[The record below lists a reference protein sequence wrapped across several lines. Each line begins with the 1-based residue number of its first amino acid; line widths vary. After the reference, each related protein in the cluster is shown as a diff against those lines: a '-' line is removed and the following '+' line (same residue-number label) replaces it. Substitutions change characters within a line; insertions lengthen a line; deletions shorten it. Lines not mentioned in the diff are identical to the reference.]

1 MKNITSLVFM
11 MVTLFSG
18 LQTSAKIWRVNN
30 NPSLN
35 ADVLQ
40 PSTLFDNTSNATNPE
55 AAAGDSI
62 YLEPS
67 GTAYNGFSVNKANI
81 VILGYGYFLNENT
94 GKQVNANNAQV
105 NSIDFTSTSG
115 GSSISG
121 VQVNNIIYCSNV
133 SNITITRCYMEYF
146 FLNGYTANATGIRL
160 DKCYIRYQAQDN
172 GTAAA
177 VTSIIVNIENCIV
190 SDTTNNNTVGVAFT
204 NKVRGLLRNNTFN
217 NCNQLLC
224 YNFYIAN
231 NIVVGNT
238 NFGGVTQAG
247 NNLYRNNILS
257 YNANASNTFINNI
270 SPNTGNV
277 FAQNMTP
284 VFVGTTDNVTNG
296 TTVFNNR
303 IDKTGSTLEG
313 RFDLKVSSPALAAG
327 ETGTTFNS
335 VAVTT
340 PACGA
345 YGATDPYRKGGFPA
359 IPRIY
364 SLTVPATVTNGA
376 ATMTIAVSSSSNN

>member
-1 MKNITSLVFM
+1 MKNITSLVLII
-11 MVTLFSG
+11 VTLFSG

-40 PSTLFDNTSNATNPE
+40 PNTLFDNTNNATNPE

-67 GTAYNGFSVNKANI
+67 GTVYNGFSVTKANI

-105 NSIDFTSTSG
+105 SSIDFTSTSG
-115 GSSISG
+115 GSSVSG
-121 VQVNNIIYCSNV
+121 VQLTSAIYCTNA

-146 FLNGYTANATGIRL
+146 FLNGYTANAAGIRI
-160 DKCYIRYQAQDN
+160 DKCYIRYQVQDQSIS
-172 GTAAA
+172 AP
-177 VTSIIVNIENCIV
+177 VTSITLNIENCIF
-190 SDTTNNNTVGVAFT
+190 SDTANNGTTGVGFS

-217 NCNQLLC
+217 NCSQLYC

-238 NFGGVTQAG
+238 NFGTVTQAG
-247 NNLYRNNILS
+247 NNIYRNNILS
-257 YNANASNTFINNI
+257 YNASAQNTFINNI
-270 SPNTGNV
+270 SPNTGNM

-313 RFDLKVSSPALAAG
+313 RFDLKAASPALTAG
-327 ETGTTFNS
+327 ETGITFNS

-364 SLTVPATVTNGA
+364 SLTVPATVPNGA

>member
-1 MKNITSLVFM
+1 MKNITTLVFM
-11 MVTLFSG
+11 VVTLFSS

-40 PSTLFDNTSNATNPE
+40 AGTLFDGTSNATNPE

-67 GTAYNGFSVNKANI
+67 GTVYTGFSVTKANI

-94 GKQVNANNAQV
+94 GKQVNANNAKV
-105 NSIDFTSTSG
+105 SSVDFSSTSS

-121 VQVNNIIYCSNV
+121 VQVLNSIYCSNV
-133 SNITITRCYMEYF
+133 SNITVTRCYMEYF
-146 FLNGYTANATGIRL
+146 SLYGYAANATGIRL
-160 DKCYIRYQAQDN
+160 DKCFIRYQLNDGA
-172 GTAAA
+172 TAPA
-177 VTSIIVNIENCIV
+177 VTSITVNIENCIF
-190 SDTTNNNTVGVAFT
+190 SDTTDNSTSGVGFT

-217 NCNQLLC
+217 NCNQLYC
-224 YNFYIAN
+224 FNFYIAN
-231 NIVVGNT
+231 NIVLGNS

-247 NNLYRNNILS
+247 NNIYRNNILS
-257 YNANASNTFINNI
+257 YNANAQNAFINNI

-284 VFVGTTDNVTNG
+284 VFVGTTDNVANG

-303 IDKTGSTLEG
+303 IDKIGSTLEG
-313 RFDLKVSSPALAAG
+313 RFDLKAASPALAAG

-364 SLTVPATVTNGA
+364 SLTVPPTVPNGA
-376 ATMTIAVSSSSNN
+376 ATMNIAVSSSSNN

>member
-1 MKNITSLVFM
+1 MKNMTTFVFM

-18 LQTSAKIWRVNN
+18 LQTSAKIWRVNS
-30 NPSLN
+30 NPSLS

-40 PSTLFDNTSNATNPE
+40 PNTLFDGISNATNPE

-67 GTAYNGFSVNKANI
+67 GTLYNGFSVTKANI

-94 GKQVNANNAQV
+94 GKQVNANNAKV
-105 NSIDFTSTSG
+105 SSVDFSSTSG

-121 VQVNNIIYCSNV
+121 VQVLNSIYCSNV
-133 SNITITRCYMEYF
+133 SNITVTRCYMEYF
-146 FLNGYTANATGIRL
+146 SLYGYAANATGIRL
-160 DKCYIRYQAQDN
+160 DKCFIRYQLNDQA
-172 GTAAA
+172 TAPA
-177 VTSIIVNIENCIV
+177 VTSITVNVENCIF
-190 SDTTNNNTVGVAFT
+190 SDTTDNATSGVAFT

-217 NCNQLLC
+217 NCNQLYC
-224 YNFYIAN
+224 FNFYIAN
-231 NIVVGNT
+231 NIVLGNS

-247 NNLYRNNILS
+247 NNIYRNNILS
-257 YNANASNTFINNI
+257 YNANAQNTFINNI

-284 VFVGTTDNVTNG
+284 VFVGITDNVANG

-303 IDKTGSTLEG
+303 IDKIGSTLEG
-313 RFDLKVSSPALAAG
+313 RFDLKAASPALTAG

-364 SLTVPATVTNGA
+364 SLTVPATVPNGA

>member
-1 MKNITSLVFM
+1 MKNITTLVFM
-11 MVTLFSG
+11 VVTLFSS

-40 PSTLFDNTSNATNPE
+40 AGTLFDGTSNATNPE

-67 GTAYNGFSVNKANI
+67 GTVYTGFSVTKANI

-94 GKQVNANNAQV
+94 GKQVNANNAKV
-105 NSIDFTSTSG
+105 SSVDFSSTSS

-121 VQVNNIIYCSNV
+121 VQVLNSIYCSNV
-133 SNITITRCYMEYF
+133 SNITVTRCYMEYF
-146 FLNGYTANATGIRL
+146 SLYGYAANATGIRL
-160 DKCYIRYQAQDN
+160 DKCFIRYQLNDGA
-172 GTAAA
+172 TAPA
-177 VTSIIVNIENCIV
+177 VTSITVNIENCIF
-190 SDTTNNNTVGVAFT
+190 SDTTDNSTSGVGFT

-217 NCNQLLC
+217 NCNQLYC

-231 NIVVGNT
+231 NIVLGNS

-247 NNLYRNNILS
+247 NNIYRNNILS
-257 YNANASNTFINNI
+257 YNANAQNTFINNI

-284 VFVGTTDNVTNG
+284 VFVGTTDNVANG
-296 TTVFNNR
+296 TTIFNNR
-303 IDKTGSTLEG
+303 IDKIGSTLEG
-313 RFDLKVSSPALAAG
+313 RFDLKAASPALTAG

-364 SLTVPATVTNGA
+364 SLTVPATVPNGA
-376 ATMTIAVSSSSNN
+376 ATMNIAVSSSSNN

>member
-1 MKNITSLVFM
+1 MKNMTTFVFM

-18 LQTSAKIWRVNN
+18 LQTSAKIWRVNS
-30 NPSLN
+30 NPSLS

-40 PSTLFDNTSNATNPE
+40 PNTLFDGISNATNPE

-67 GTAYNGFSVNKANI
+67 GTLYNGFSVTKANI

-105 NSIDFTSTSG
+105 ATIDFTSTSG
-115 GSSISG
+115 GSSVSG
-121 VQVNNIIYCSNV
+121 VLVNNTISCSNV
-133 SNITITRCYMEYF
+133 SNITITRCYMDYF
-146 FLNGYTANATGIRL
+146 YLYSYTANATGIRL
-160 DKCYIRYQAQDN
+160 DKSYIRIYVADQ
-172 GTAAA
+172 GIAAA
-177 VTSIIVNIENCIV
+177 VTSVTVNIENCIL
-190 SDTTNNNTVGVAFT
+190 SDTANNATSGIGFG

-231 NIVVGNT
+231 NIVLGNS

-247 NNLYRNNILS
+247 NNIYRNNILS
-257 YNANASNTFINNI
+257 YNANTQNNFINNI

-284 VFVGTTDNVTNG
+284 VFVGTTDNVANG

-303 IDKTGSTLEG
+303 IDKTGSTL
-313 RFDLKVSSPALAAG
+313 
-327 ETGTTFNS
+327 
-335 VAVTT
+335 
-340 PACGA
+340 
-345 YGATDPYRKGGFPA
+345 
-359 IPRIY
+359 
-364 SLTVPATVTNGA
+364 
-376 ATMTIAVSSSSNN
+376 

>member
-1 MKNITSLVFM
+1 MKNITILVFM

-40 PSTLFDNTSNATNPE
+40 ANTLFDGTNNATNPE

-67 GTAYNGFSVNKANI
+67 GSVYNGFSVNKANI

-105 NSIDFTSTSG
+105 GSIDFTSTSG

-121 VQVNNIIYCSNV
+121 VQVNNVIYCSNV
-133 SNITITRCYMEYF
+133 SNITITRCFMEYF
-146 FLNGYTANATGIRL
+146 NLFGYTANATGIRL
-160 DKCYIRYQAQDN
+160 DKCYIRYAITDQS
-172 GTAAA
+172 TAVP
-177 VTSIIVNIENCIV
+177 VTSINVNIENCII
-190 SDTTNNNTVGVAFT
+190 SDTFNNNTMGVGFS

-217 NCNQLLC
+217 NSNQLHC
-224 YNFYIAN
+224 FNFYIAN

-238 NFGGVTQAG
+238 NFGTVTQAG
-247 NNLYRNNILS
+247 NNIYRNNILS
-257 YNANASNTFINNI
+257 YNANASNTFINNTL
-270 SPNTGNV
+270 PNTGNV

-313 RFDLKVSSPALAAG
+313 RFDLKAASPALNAG

-364 SLTVPATVTNGA
+364 SLTVPATVPNGA

>member
-1 MKNITSLVFM
+1 MKNITILVFM
-11 MVTLFSG
+11 MVTLFSN

-40 PSTLFDNTSNATNPE
+40 ANTLFDGTSNATNPE

-67 GTAYNGFSVNKANI
+67 GTVYNGFSVTKANI

-105 NSIDFTSTSG
+105 ASIDFTSTSG

-121 VQVNNIIYCSNV
+121 VQVNNSISCTNV
-133 SNITITRCYMEYF
+133 SSITITRCYIEYF
-146 FLNGYTANATGIRL
+146 LLYAYTANATGIRL
-160 DKCYIRYQAQDN
+160 DKCFIRTQAQDA
-172 GTAAA
+172 GIAAA
-177 VTSIIVNIENCIV
+177 VTSVTVNIENCIF
-190 SDTTNNNTVGVAFT
+190 SDTTDNATSGVSFS

-217 NCNQLLC
+217 NCTQLYC

-231 NIVVGNT
+231 NIVLGNT
-238 NFGGVTQAG
+238 NFGAVTQAG
-247 NNLYRNNILS
+247 NNIYRNNILS
-257 YNANASNTFINNI
+257 YNANPSNTFINNI

-277 FAQNMTP
+277 FGQNMTP
-284 VFVGTTDNVTNG
+284 VFVGITDNVANG

-303 IDKTGSTLEG
+303 IDKIGSTLEG
-313 RFDLKVSSPALAAG
+313 RFDLKAASPALTAG

-364 SLTVPATVTNGA
+364 SLTVPATVPNGA